1 MHCVPAGDGEA
12 ELGVSA
18 SFGLMVGQGLPERL
32 HLLRWEVL
40 STWAENGLGPEVT

>member
-18 SFGLMVGQGLPERL
+18 SVGLMVGQGLPERL